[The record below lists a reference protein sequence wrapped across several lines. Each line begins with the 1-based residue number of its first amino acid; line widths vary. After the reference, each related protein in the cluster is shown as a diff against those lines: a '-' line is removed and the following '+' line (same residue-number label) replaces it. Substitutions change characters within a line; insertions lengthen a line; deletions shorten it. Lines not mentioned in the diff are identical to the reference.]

1 MKIIG
6 FMLVKN
12 ESDIL
17 AQTLQ
22 SLLDYG
28 GFDQVLVFDNGSTD
42 DTVTVAQ
49 RFASDRLAVFDLPE
63 PFSDNLKFE
72 NVYRHQHL
80 MADGDWFAI
89 LDADELYRSHL
100 RPLVEGAEKAG
111 ANMVC
116 TRSAQFYF
124 TENDPSY
131 GFDPHKPAEQ
141 QRPYY
146 LVNYGEPRVY
156 RHQSH
161 TRLSADFVKSKPGS
175 LKPHTE
181 LLDVFHFQFRS
192 QEQTQKR
199 LDIRLKNNQHSGNWG
214 HIKSA
219 RWTDYMVPAKH
230 LHRYD
235 GAVRYGLPPGANLFK
250 IRDNAAY
257 TMANL
262 NWLKKHNMLTPE
274 QLDFFTAS
282 QFTKLLRK
290 IL

>member
-6 FMLVKN
+6 FMIVKN
-12 ESDIL
+12 EADIL
-17 AQTLQ
+17 GQTLQ

-28 GFDQVLVFDNGSTD
+28 GFDRILVFDNGSTD
-42 DTVTVAQ
+42 DTVAVAQ
-49 RFASDRLAVFDLPE
+49 RFASDRLVVFDLPT

-72 NVYRHQHL
+72 NVYKHQHL
-80 MADGDWFAI
+80 MADADWFAI
-89 LDADELYRSHL
+89 LDADEVYRSHL

-124 TENDPSY
+124 TEKDPSY
-131 GFDPHKPAEQ
+131 GFDPQIPAEE

-156 RHQSH
+156 RYQAG
-161 TRLSADFVKSKPGS
+161 TQLSADFVKSKPS
-175 LKPHTE
+175 ALKSHTE
-181 LLDVFHFQFRS
+181 LLDIFHFQFRS

-214 HIKSA
+214 HINSDK
-219 RWTDYMVPAKH
+219 WIDYIVPAKH

-235 GAVRYGLPPGANLFK
+235 GTIRYGLPHGANLYK
-250 IRDNAAY
+250 IKDNAAY
-257 TMANL
+257 TMANIK
-262 NWLKKHNMLTPE
+262 WLEKYNYLSNKHKE
-274 QLDFFTAS
+274 FIYAKRWQR
-282 QFTKLLRK
+282 LLRK
-290 IL
+290 IF

>member
-6 FMLVKN
+6 FMLIKN
-12 ESDIL
+12 EADIVG
-17 AQTLQ
+17 QTLQ
-22 SLLDYG
+22 SLLDFG
-28 GFDQVLVFDNGSTD
+28 GFDQILVFDNGSTD
-42 DTVTVAQ
+42 NTRAVAQ
-49 RFASDRLAVFDLPE
+49 TLASDKLAVFDLPE

-72 NVYRHQHL
+72 NVYRHGHL
-80 MADGDWFAI
+80 MQDGDWFAI
-89 LDADELYRSHL
+89 LDADEIYRSHL
-100 RPLVEGAEKAG
+100 RPLVEQAEQAG

-124 TENDPSY
+124 TEKDSSY
-131 GFDPHKPAEQ
+131 IFEANKPAEQ

-156 RHQSH
+156 RYSSDQ
-161 TRLSADFVKSKPGS
+161 RLSADYVKSKPAA

-181 LLDVFHFQFRS
+181 LLDIFHFQFRS

-199 LDIRLKNNQHSGNWG
+199 LDIRLQNNAHSGNWG
-214 HIKSA
+214 HIRSA
-219 RWTDYMVPAKH
+219 KWTDYMVPAKH
-230 LHRYD
+230 LHRFD
-235 GAVRYGLPPGANLFK
+235 GAVRYGLPPNANLYK

-274 QLDFFTAS
+274 QLGFFKAS
-282 QFTKLLRK
+282 KLTKLLRK
-290 IL
+290 FL